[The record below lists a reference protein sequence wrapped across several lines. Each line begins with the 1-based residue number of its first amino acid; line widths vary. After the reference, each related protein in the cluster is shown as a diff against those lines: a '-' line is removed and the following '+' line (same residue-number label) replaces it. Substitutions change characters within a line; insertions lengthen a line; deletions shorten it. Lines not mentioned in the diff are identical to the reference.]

1 MAALPPSD
9 AHPWSGR
16 LISDFSVSKATAEA
30 LPPTALSRLEARLQL
45 EAALESRSPRLLAR
59 KPTLAGQPC
68 DFYALHQAVLR
79 LGGYRRVSA
88 WGSGARAESGAGGQ
102 RARRRP
108 PRPFC
113 AACRGAVGVRRG
125 RGAPRRAAAPRLA
138 SLLIFFAP
146 SVPLP
151 RRAD

>member
-88 WGSGARAESGAGGQ
+88 WGSGARAESGAGRRGAAQ
-102 RARRRP
+102 ASPSFLRGVPGSRGGAARARRAEARRRP
-108 PRPFC
+108 HASPPF
-113 AACRGAVGVRRG
+113 
-125 RGAPRRAAAPRLA
+125 
-138 SLLIFFAP
+138 
-146 SVPLP
+146 
-151 RRAD
+151 